1 MVLKESHGADFY
13 FLPSKVTVKVDEA
26 SDLIVACVS
35 FTHRNVHPAQR
46 KTAKLRT
53 LFEAL
58 VFMNIVAHLQV

>member
-13 FLPSKVTVKVDEA
+13 FLPSKVKVDEA